1 MRSDDLHVGAFVQL
15 PTPDG
20 PRRVE
25 VVNIDESGFTVR
37 WFSPEGLGPYQA
49 HLPHGAFPRN
59 AVHKVHYADERAG
72 LHKSFWETHSDFT
85 GKTGEF

>member
-1 MRSDDLHVGAFVQL
+1 MRSDDLHVGDFVQL

-37 WFSPEGLGPYQA
+37 WFSPEGLGPYRA
-49 HLPHGAFPRN
+49 HLPHGAFPQNTLKR
-59 AVHKVHYADERAG
+59 VHFPDERAG
-72 LHKSFWETHSDFT
+72 LHESFWTSNPDFT
-85 GKTGEF
+85 GRYGEF